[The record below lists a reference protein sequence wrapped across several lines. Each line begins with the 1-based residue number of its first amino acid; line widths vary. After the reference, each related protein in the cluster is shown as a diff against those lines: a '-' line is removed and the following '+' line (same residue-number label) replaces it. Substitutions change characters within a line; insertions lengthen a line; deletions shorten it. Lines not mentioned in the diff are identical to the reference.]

1 MEPSGVGNG
10 FIFATDMSL
19 IVNSGRGYVSAN
31 KTVASVHGSVVQI
44 SCTNQFVQNQGKTM
58 LNSGPSGNPKPRSVP
73 RPSLMNLS
81 VEEEN
86 LAAIP
91 FAVLERRVGK
101 RVGKIE
107 INGTKTLPDGTKVRV
122 VWQVQGN
129 NELGLPTEQD
139 LDIFVALGVLTF
151 RNDFAKTVVFT
162 GREIARILDI
172 GMVHGKFYKRLKL
185 AMDRFIPLRFRAL
198 TETEQG
204 EEVKWCNVFQ
214 EASFSLNRTTGRCT
228 GSVTW
233 TDKLIQSMDSGFFRL
248 LDANRY
254 MELDGITVKHLYRYL
269 AVAFARTDVVI
280 IDARR
285 LSAEHLG
292 ILNPPK
298 YLSRLMQTLEPAFEQ
313 LIRIQVLGSYQI
325 VSSEDWRIA
334 LHRHAN
340 YVSERKTLAMH
351 GALLDPETRRNE
363 CADRLQQ
370 CGISGKAAAQ
380 HCRTAST
387 AVDFHNLERCAA
399 VLRAMLDEE
408 VLPHVAT
415 SLIRNV
421 LEAGPGSPEGA
432 ETLDWCEIAVHV
444 CRQKKRAGQAL
455 RNSAG
460 LLVKIVKDPE
470 TRSRVVSPEME
481 KTLRAGFRSQREM
494 AERQHKE
501 DLERSLILE
510 YERFRVEIA
519 ERLFQDTPDAKKAVL
534 RKQKAE
540 LLRQQ
545 ERFLRIPL
553 EVQEKE
559 IENAIIQEIARKE
572 APPYE
577 KWRLRK
583 QAQQAVL
590 SFAESEEPS
599 TGVIA

>member
-1 MEPSGVGNG
+1 MP
-10 FIFATDMSL
+10 I
-19 IVNSGRGYVSAN
+19 
-31 KTVASVHGSVVQI
+31 
-44 SCTNQFVQNQGKTM
+44 
-58 LNSGPSGNPKPRSVP
+58 SGPTARAKSGSKPSV
-73 RPSLMNLS
+73 MNLS

-101 RVGKIE
+101 KVGKIE
-107 INGTKTLPDGTKVRV
+107 INGTKNLPDGTRLRV

-151 RNDFAKTVVFT
+151 RNNFAKTVTFT
-162 GREIARILDI
+162 GREIAKILDI

-198 TETEQG
+198 TESEQH

-214 EASFSLNRTTGRCT
+214 EASFSLNRVTGRCT

-254 MELDGITVKHLYRYL
+254 MELDGITAKHLYRFL
-269 AVAFARTDVVI
+269 AVAFAKTEVVI
-280 IDARR
+280 IDARQ
-285 LSAEHLG
+285 LSTEHLG

-313 LIRIQVLGSYQI
+313 LMRIQVLGSYQV

-334 LHRHAN
+334 LHRHPD
-340 YVSERKTLAMH
+340 YVSERKTL
-351 GALLDPETRRNE
+351 LLEGPASDPEVRRNLCRE
-363 CADRLQQ
+363 QL
-370 CGISGKAAAQ
+370 IKAGFSTKASAAWSEA
-380 HCRTAST
+380 AST
-387 AVDFHNLERCAA
+387 CMDFHGLERAIR
-399 VLRAMLDEE
+399 LLGAMLEE
-408 VLPHVAT
+408 GVLPHVAM
-415 SLIRNV
+415 SIIRTALDV
-421 LEAGPGSPEGA
+421 GAASREAA
-432 ETLDWCEIAVHV
+432 ELLDWCEIAVHV
-444 CRQKKRAGQAL
+444 CRQKKMAGQAL

-460 LLVKIVKDPE
+460 LLVKIIKDPE
-470 TRSRVVSPEME
+470 TRSRVVGSELE
-481 KTLRAGFRSQREM
+481 AALRNTYRRLEHAAEQR
-494 AERQHKE
+494 QKE

-510 YERFRVEIA
+510 YEHSRMHLAEI
-519 ERLFQDTPDAKKAVL
+519 LFEEMPDSKKALL

-540 LLRQQ
+540 SLRLQ
-545 ERFLRIPL
+545 ERFQRIPPEIQER
-553 EVQEKE
+553 EVEA
-559 IENAIIQEIARKE
+559 AILQEIARKE

-590 SFAESEEPS
+590 AFAAPELSPMAD
-599 TGVIA
+599 IA

>member
-1 MEPSGVGNG
+1 
-10 FIFATDMSL
+10 
-19 IVNSGRGYVSAN
+19 
-31 KTVASVHGSVVQI
+31 
-44 SCTNQFVQNQGKTM
+44 
-58 LNSGPSGNPKPRSVP
+58 
-73 RPSLMNLS
+73 MNLS

-107 INGTKTLPDGTKVRV
+107 INGNKVLPDGTKVRV

-151 RNDFAKTVVFT
+151 RNDFAKTVTFT

-198 TETEQG
+198 TENEQH
-204 EEVKWCNVFQ
+204 EEVKWLNVFQ
-214 EASFSLNRTTGRCT
+214 EASFSLNRATGRCT

-248 LDANRY
+248 LDASRY
-254 MELDGITVKHLYRYL
+254 MELDGITAKHLYRFL
-269 AVAFARTDVVI
+269 AVAFAKTDVVI
-280 IDARR
+280 ADARQ
-285 LSAEHLG
+285 LSTEHLG

-313 LIRIQVLGSYQI
+313 LNRIQVLGSYQI
-325 VSSEDWRIA
+325 ISSDDWRIA
-334 LHRHAN
+334 LHRHPN
-340 YVSERKTLAMH
+340 YVSERKTLLMH
-351 GALLDPETRRNE
+351 GSLMDPETRRAQCLE
-363 CADRLQQ
+363 QLQRG
-370 CGISGKAAAQ
+370 GISPKAAATYCQ
-380 HCRTAST
+380 MAST
-387 AVDFHNLERCAA
+387 AVDFHILDRCAR
-399 VLRAMLDEE
+399 LLHAMLDEE
-408 VLPHVAT
+408 VLPHVAA
-415 SLIRNV
+415 SIIRNA
-421 LEAGPGSPEGA
+421 LDAGPASAEG
-432 ETLDWCEIAVHV
+432 LDQMDWCEIAVHV

-460 LLVKIVKDPE
+460 LIVKIIKDPE
-470 TRSRVVSPEME
+470 TRSRLVSRELE
-481 KTLRAGFRSQREM
+481 ATLKAGFCRQQEI

-510 YERFRVEIA
+510 YEHSRIEIA
-519 ERLFQDTPDAKKAVL
+519 ERLFQDMPDLKKGIL
-534 RKQKAE
+534 RKQKGE
-540 LLRQQ
+540 FLRQQ
-545 ERFLRIPL
+545 ERFQRIPPDI
-553 EVQEKE
+553 QERE
-559 IENAIIQEIARKE
+559 IDMAIIQEIARRE

-590 SFAESEEPS
+590 AFAEPAAPEPDD
-599 TGVIA
+599 IA

>member
-1 MEPSGVGNG
+1 MPLPGASKVKPGP
-10 FIFATDMSL
+10 
-19 IVNSGRGYVSAN
+19 
-31 KTVASVHGSVVQI
+31 KTA
-44 SCTNQFVQNQGKTM
+44 
-58 LNSGPSGNPKPRSVP
+58 
-73 RPSLMNLS
+73 LMNLS

-151 RNDFAKTVVFT
+151 RNDFAKTVSFT

-198 TETEQG
+198 TETEQQQ
-204 EEVKWCNVFQ
+204 EVKWCNVFQ

-254 MELDGITVKHLYRYL
+254 MELDGITAKHLYRYL
-269 AVAFARTDVVI
+269 AVAFAKTEVVL
-280 IDARR
+280 IDARQ
-285 LSAEHLG
+285 LSTEHLG
-292 ILNPPK
+292 ILSPPK

-313 LIRIQVLGSYQI
+313 LNRIQVLGSWQI
-325 VSSEDWRIA
+325 VSSEDWRVA
-334 LHRHAN
+334 LHRHPH
-340 YVSERKTLAMH
+340 YVPERKTLMLH
-351 GALLDPETRRNE
+351 GPMTDPETRRTQCRE
-363 CADRLQQ
+363 RLQQ
-370 CGISGKAAAQ
+370 GGMSAKVAAAFTDAAV
-380 HCRTAST
+380 TAQE
-387 AVDFHNLERCAA
+387 FYFLERSTR
-399 VLRAMLDEE
+399 LLLAMQEEE
-408 VLPHVAT
+408 VLPHVAA
-415 SLIRNV
+415 SIVRSALD
-421 LEAGPGSPEGA
+421 AGPRSPEA
-432 ETLDWCEIAVHV
+432 VDLLDWCEIAVHV
-444 CRQKKRAGQAL
+444 CRQKRAAGQSL

-460 LLVKIVKDPE
+460 LLVKLVKDPA
-470 TRSRVVSPEME
+470 TRSRTVSPELE
-481 KTLRAGFRSQREM
+481 TTLKNTYRRLEEM
-494 AERQHKE
+494 AERQHRD
-501 DLERSLILE
+501 DLERSLVLE
-510 YERFRVEIA
+510 YEQSRTQLA
-519 ERLFQDTPDAKKAVL
+519 EMLFQEMPEAKKLLL
-534 RKQKAE
+534 RKQKSE

-545 ERFLRIPL
+545 ERFQRIPAD
-553 EVQEKE
+553 VQERE
-559 IENAIIQEIARKE
+559 IDAAVIQDIARKE

-590 SFAESEEPS
+590 AFGSPENPGTEVVA
-599 TGVIA
+599 